1 MAMGFISQYVREQKR
16 YTKNELRT
24 IFQFSESENEKFIN
38 RLKSFGVLKA
48 VQNTPAQRDLS
59 DLVDS
64 DIEVSDVSAGN
75 DEYFYVFTYVGV
87 ITIGNRILKC
97 FPKYIASTQEPL
109 DEMRQ
114 VLRVL
119 DRYSAK
125 EQIINLYNG
134 TEESSSF
141 NLLAVIL
148 FLMNDYFESGLYTNT
163 EDVVEVN
170 GEGSILWDKTIS
182 DGFAMIS
189 NNRPYYVDIYTHR
202 TIDDEQ
208 DFFLRLH
215 KCILT
220 ECSHQM
226 EEADLLSLFNLSE
239 VDLSEE
245 SISDF
250 GEDDYILYRLQ
261 SELNI
266 QFNTRKQILL
276 KTLYAYIA
284 QHKTLEDSYGLSMYG
299 TTSFNLV
306 WEDVCATVFDDKLQT
321 QLRHLRLPTPLADG
335 YAPSDRLIDIIEK
348 PKWCGYNEDG
358 SPWPT
363 PKEANETLIPDL
375 VNIYEQG
382 GEYLFVIFDAKYYCI
397 QLEHGKTLRGQPG
410 IGDVTKQYLY
420 QLAYKKFLT
429 AHGISRVRNCFL
441 MPTEHSAV
449 IRKGVA
455 SLQMLHELGLQD
467 IQIRLLPAKE
477 MYDCYLEKRI
487 WDIERLGL

>member
-1 MAMGFISQYVREQKR
+1 
-16 YTKNELRT
+16 
-24 IFQFSESENEKFIN
+24 
-38 RLKSFGVLKA
+38 
-48 VQNTPAQRDLS
+48 
-59 DLVDS
+59 
-64 DIEVSDVSAGN
+64 
-75 DEYFYVFTYVGV
+75 
-87 ITIGNRILKC
+87 
-97 FPKYIASTQEPL
+97 
-109 DEMRQ
+109 MRQ
-114 VLRVL
+114 ILRVL

-134 TEESSSF
+134 TEESRSF

-189 NNRPYYVDIYTHR
+189 DNRPYYVDIYTHR

-215 KCILT
+215 KCVLT
-220 ECSHQM
+220 ECSRQL
-226 EEADLLSLFNLSE
+226 EEADLLSLFNLAE
-239 VDLSEE
+239 IDLSEE
-245 SISDF
+245 AISDL
-250 GEDDYILYRLQ
+250 GEDEYILYRLQ
-261 SELNI
+261 AELNM

-284 QHKTLEDSYGLSMYG
+284 QHKTLEDSYGLSLYG

-306 WEDVCATVFDDKLQT
+306 WEDVCAVAFNDKLQT
-321 QLRHLRLPTPLADG
+321 QLRNLRLPLPLADE
-335 YAPSDRLIDIIEK
+335 YAPDDKLIDIIEK
-348 PKWCGYNEDG
+348 PKWWGYNEDG
-358 SPWPT
+358 LIWNE

-375 VNIYEQG
+375 VNIYNQE

-397 QLEHGKTLRGQPG
+397 QLEQDRNLRGQPG

-420 QLAYKKFLT
+420 QLAFKNFLET
-429 AHGISRVRNCFL
+429 HGIARVRNCFL
-441 MPTEHSAV
+441 MPTEQNDV
-449 IRKGVA
+449 VKKGMA

-477 MYDCYLEKRI
+477 MYNCYLAKRSF
-487 WDIERLGL
+487 DIARLQL